1 MSKKLIIP
9 AVIFIGGLLISAGV
23 LISANLANAQSFT
36 ASQASQWTQNA
47 GAGVSVPACSASGI
61 STTCSNNAPVITVT
75 GDCDH
80 LTTQEAIVWPS
91 GEVMNTSQGY
101 VFVIVG
107 GGCGSV
113 GEWSAAV
120 PRVIVGSGSS
130 DPISPLSNKTYAW
143 DVAAPSGHNAPFSSG
158 TFTTP
163 NCAPPPLPTADIKAN
178 GSDGPIIIPYN
189 TDATISWSSTN
200 ASSCLVSPDGWT
212 GTSGSSPSGNLT
224 SSKTYSLSCT
234 GPGGDASD
242 NVAVNVSPPPSPGDF
257 TLSVSKD
264 GTGTGTVTSAPLGI
278 NCGATCSAN
287 YADGTSVTL
296 TPTPDAGS
304 TFTSWSGACTGSGSC
319 VVSMTAAKSVTATFT
334 LSVVNY
340 TITTSINSGSGTITG
355 PGISCLGDC
364 DETYP
369 SGTLITL
376 FATPSAGYSF
386 TSWDSS
392 GTACAGLTTTSCS
405 INMDGDKTAKANF
418 SLVPPP
424 FNYSLSN
431 NPNPTNVTK
440 ASGDAYITN
449 IITKTLTSG
458 TTQLVTL
465 SVSGHPSPVT
475 YAIAPNPSSP
485 TPSPGHNS
493 TITFTVPPSTP
504 VGTYPITVTGT
515 SAGTPNKTTIF
526 NLVVSGS
533 PFSVSC
539 SASPS
544 PALLGQTVTWTAAV
558 TGGVPPF
565 TYSWSGTNIPTSP
578 APNANPFSIVYSTIG
593 QKTATVTVTDTDSV
607 SANCP
612 AGTVRIN
619 FDPDCE
625 EF

>member
-1 MSKKLIIP
+1 MSKKFLSKKIIIP
-9 AVIFIGGLLISAGV
+9 AVISIGGLLISAGV

-200 ASSCLVSPDGWT
+200 ASSCLVWPDGWT

-242 NVAVNVSPPPSPGDF
+242 NVAVNVSPPPSPGDL

-287 YADGTSVTL
+287 YSDGTSVTL

-319 VVSMTAAKSVTATFT
+319 VVSMTAARSVTATFT
-334 LSVVNY
+334 LSAVTY
-340 TITTSINSGSGTITG
+340 TVTASINSGLGTIAG
-355 PGISCLGDC
+355 PGISCPGDC
-364 DETYP
+364 GETYP
-369 SGTLITL
+369 SGTWVTLI
-376 FATPSAGYSF
+376 ATPSAGYSF

-405 INMDGDKTAKANF
+405 INMDGNKTAKANF

-431 NPNPTNVTK
+431 SGTSNVTK
-440 ASGDAYITN
+440 TSGDAFTQN
-449 IITKTLTSG
+449 VITKTLLAG
-458 TTQLVTL
+458 ATQPVTL
-465 SVSGHPSPVT
+465 SLSGVPAGVSYSISNST
-475 YAIAPNPSSP
+475 CSP
-485 TPSPGHNS
+485 TCTSI
-493 TITFTVPPSTP
+493 ITFTVPSSTP
-504 VGTYPITVTGT
+504 VGTYPITVTGSPLGKQT
-515 SAGTPNKTTIF
+515 NF

-544 PALLGQTVTWTAAV
+544 PALLGPTVIWTAAV

-578 APNANPFSIVYSTIG
+578 APNTNP
-593 QKTATVTVTDTDSV
+593 
-607 SANCP
+607 C
-612 AGTVRIN
+612 
-619 FDPDCE
+619 
-625 EF
+625 